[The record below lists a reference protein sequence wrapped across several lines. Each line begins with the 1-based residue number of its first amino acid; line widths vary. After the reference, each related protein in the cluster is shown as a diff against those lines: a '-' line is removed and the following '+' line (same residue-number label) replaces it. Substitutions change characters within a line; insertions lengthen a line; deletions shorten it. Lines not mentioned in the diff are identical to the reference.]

1 MNDLYNATLLKPS
14 LWVSGVLKDTLVSG
28 LPSLLGLAV
37 HPQWSRSFQI
47 WMSFGLQ
54 PHAFSQCFAFLNFF
68 SIKLSPSLLQFVFE
82 NSVSILC
89 KLYSVDCCK
98 FLITALS
105 LLLNGML
112 QCRYFVTALKTIIH
126 NNIICFCLQTL
137 DMY

>member
-1 MNDLYNATLLKPS
+1 MLEPS
-14 LWVSGVLKDTLVSG
+14 LWVFGVLKDMFFSK
-28 LPSLLGLAV
+28 LPALLGLAF
-37 HPQWSRSFQI
+37 HPQWSRSLQI
-47 WMSFGLQ
+47 CACFGLQ

-105 LLLNGML
+105 LLLNGVL
-112 QCRYFVTALKTIIH
+112 QCWCIVITLNTIIH
-126 NNIICFCLQTL
+126 NNIICFCLQNKR
-137 DMY
+137 